1 MPSRLTPPT
10 FPLRKA
16 DDNSQFTSTGLV
28 LAYPMLEGGGSIVRN
43 HGSWGSAADL
53 TLTGAT
59 WTKRETGMSSL
70 NFASSTAVAKN
81 TSMARIIP
89 SSWTW
94 AAWIKVDTTPTSTPK
109 EIFSFRTA
117 AGVQQVRV
125 WADSTGIWSW
135 QKSATA
141 DDYSVLSPSYFPTTG
156 PMLIISTFAGN
167 NLAPVQLATNIGMR
181 SIPTQPVSYAAFNVG
196 SGAQANTLDGF
207 YLGNDH
213 ANAAP
218 WDGTIGPFYF
228 WNRVLTNSEV
238 WQMWQDPY
246 SPFRRNTGEYFAP
259 AMMRTTSGF
268 SLNGLGKTS
277 GPKTIIQDQNSLF
290 IVVDDYYFYQ
300 ELPQD
305 NMTPVAEVPNTITIG
320 TDYEYS
326 RVPIG
331 TDALSPP
338 EFLNQIIF
346 VDETY
351 NYTSATVTITDSLT
365 GDGQTPLTITIIQDF
380 NTPAYPDDVLTG
392 SADGPLNIT
401 VGENFTQPMTTS
413 DTSSSVTT

>member
-28 LAYPMLEGGGSIVRN
+28 LAYPMLEGGGTVLRN

-70 NFASSTAVAKN
+70 NFGSSTAVAKN
-81 TSMARIIP
+81 TSMARIVP

-117 AGVQQVRV
+117 GGVQQVRV

-135 QKSATA
+135 QKSSTA

-300 ELPQD
+300 DTPQD
-305 NMTPVAEVPNTITIG
+305 NLTPVAEEPNTINVTSSFAQIFST
-320 TDYEYS
+320 TDVLNE
-326 RVPIG
+326 
-331 TDALSPP
+331 P
-338 EFLNQIIF
+338 EFLNVIIF
-346 VDETY
+346 ADSSYSYSAADVTPQDTLTGEGQT
-351 NYTSATVTITDSLT
+351 TSLITITEPFSH
-365 GDGQTPLTITIIQDF
+365 
-380 NTPAYPDDVLTG
+380 PAMPDDVLTG
-392 SADGPLNIT
+392 DAMGPVEINLANT
-401 VGENFTQPMTTS
+401 FTTPDPAS
-413 DTSSSVTT
+413 DTASAVTV